1 MVLCAVVCFVCTTEQ
16 SHVEACRRRYALN
29 FSLFRVRADSFRQ
42 NMKILLRLF
51 GNNTKEYALCNWFS
65 TASEKKNI
73 TIDHFRKSVCGAKT
87 PDIHHVLSNKN
98 KSFFCFVVIA
108 SFLKCSF
115 IYLKIEVYKVCD
127 VDTQWSQLSPVQH
140 YRKYSTFGCI
150 LAVIVGNVVF
160 LSLSW

>member
-65 TASEKKNI
+65 TASGKKPLQLI
-73 TIDHFRKSVCGAKT
+73 IFGRVFVVPKHRIFIMCSPIKT
-87 PDIHHVLSNKN
+87 SP
-98 KSFFCFVVIA
+98 FFCFVVIA